1 MVDKNWMENLY
12 KLANLQMCLLF
23 ATVAIFENVP
33 QGKKNVLI
41 PAKRLLHL
49 EHKQRQ

>member
-1 MVDKNWMENLY
+1 
-12 KLANLQMCLLF
+12 MCLLF
-23 ATVAIFENVP
+23 ATVEIFENVP

-49 EHKQRQ
+49 EHKQTLGKGRSVNGHTKI